1 MITQELV
8 TNFSFP
14 PNFFNWLVTEILE
27 HPPKAT
33 VDAKFGFCEK

>member
-1 MITQELV
+1 MITQKFV
-8 TNFSFP
+8 TSFSSP

-33 VDAKFGFCEK
+33 VDAKFGFHEK